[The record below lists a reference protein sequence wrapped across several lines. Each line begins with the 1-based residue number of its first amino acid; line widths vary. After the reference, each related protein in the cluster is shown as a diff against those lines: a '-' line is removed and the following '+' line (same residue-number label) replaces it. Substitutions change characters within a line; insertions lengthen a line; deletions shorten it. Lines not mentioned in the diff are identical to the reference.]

1 MKKYKTGDIIKG
13 YVTGIEKYGIFLS
26 VDDFYTG
33 LIHISEISNSFV
45 KNIYDFVQ
53 TGEEIQARVIGV
65 EEKSNRLKLS
75 IKNVEYRPNRKE
87 KSKIKE
93 TSLGFSTLKL
103 MLNRW
108 IETKKGKLLNKY
120 EKKQKKD

>member
-120 EKKQKKD
+120 E